1 MIPTK
6 PVDVVLDCL
15 LWVSGIA
22 FVFSFLSPLLRV
34 PQVAFV
40 AGCIFA
46 ALLLQLALI
55 ARQMPEA
62 RPFFVY
68 RILHLVAGAAL
79 GVLA

>member
-6 PVDVVLDCL
+6 PVDITIDSL

-22 FVFSFLSPLLRV
+22 FVFSFLSHALRI
-34 PQVAFV
+34 PQVAFG

-55 ARQMPEA
+55 ARRMPQA
-62 RPFFVY
+62 RPFFTY
-68 RILHLVAGAAL
+68 RIFHLVIGAAL

>member
-1 MIPTK
+1 MIPSK
-6 PVDVVLDCL
+6 FVDAAIDSL

-22 FVFSFLSPLLRV
+22 FVFSFLSHALRI
-34 PQVAFV
+34 PQVAFG

-62 RPFFVY
+62 RPFFAY
-68 RILHLVAGAAL
+68 RLAHLIIGAAL
-79 GVLA
+79 GVWA